1 MKFTKINFN
10 RGEFYYVGEGYDS
23 YNGWVAEGI
32 GAMVWN
38 ENKKVICCDSFY
50 NSDPNGL
57 GFEYEPAK
65 KQGIFSTYKNMNCYG
80 PSMIF
85 AYEEGLW
92 YKNYDDYGRGKN
104 FSVFVLYN
112 GNYIIYEEN
121 YGGIQS
127 GVAYFDGYLYFIKM
141 REGFD
146 VIEKRTIKYVGDDY
160 KFTCKRMFCM
170 ELDYSRPIYNKSST
184 TKTGLH
190 YDLGTQLLS
199 SSGTTYWGY
208 GAIKWSDG
216 SYYFGEWY
224 DDNREGMGCFVD
236 EDGNK
241 HLGKY
246 YKNQKYG
253 SVLSLYSNGLIRM
266 GNWVEGKREGIS
278 FEIHD
283 NCVVIIN
290 YKNNSVYGNKF
301 EVKKGAEA
309 VSEFNS
315 SGNVGRYYY

>member
-1 MKFTKINFN
+1 
-10 RGEFYYVGEGYDS
+10 
-23 YNGWVAEGI
+23 
-32 GAMVWN
+32 
-38 ENKKVICCDSFY
+38 
-50 NSDPNGL
+50 
-57 GFEYEPAK
+57 
-65 KQGIFSTYKNMNCYG
+65 
-80 PSMIF
+80 
-85 AYEEGLW
+85 
-92 YKNYDDYGRGKN
+92 
-104 FSVFVLYN
+104 
-112 GNYIIYEEN
+112 
-121 YGGIQS
+121 
-127 GVAYFDGYLYFIKM
+127 
-141 REGFD
+141 
-146 VIEKRTIKYVGDDY
+146 
-160 KFTCKRMFCM
+160 
-170 ELDYSRPIYNKSST
+170 
-184 TKTGLH
+184 
-190 YDLGTQLLS
+190 
-199 SSGTTYWGY
+199 
-208 GAIKWSDG
+208 
-216 SYYFGEWY
+216 
-224 DDNREGMGCFVD
+224 MGCFVD